1 MLKWALEL
9 ISFKKILL
17 KIIYIMRF
25 ITILLI
31 LIHKVL
37 GDEDDC
43 DMEFDMPFCSFKGIS
58 RLKQIGPPM

>member
-1 MLKWALEL
+1 
-9 ISFKKILL
+9 
-17 KIIYIMRF
+17 MRF